1 MLKDAKAE
9 RCSRKLTS
17 DIFSYSIGPLISTDR
32 FKQKL
37 QFVPLQRNY
46 IDIMDAAKVADF
58 ILFVMSA
65 VEEVDKFGEMVLAG
79 IQSQGVPS
87 VVAAVSN
94 LESTPAK
101 KHSDIKKS
109 LLSFTNHF
117 FPEES
122 KVHALDNPTE
132 TVNFLRTIAN
142 QLPKSINWRDTH
154 PYMLAEDIAF
164 EENPSDPS
172 VGTLKVTGYARGTH
186 FQANRLVHLQNFG
199 DFQIEKITSAP
210 ITHKAVHV
218 HGNSMD
224 AEDTETVLDVP
235 VPGEQDDL
243 AAENEPDLL
252 ANEQTWPTEEELMEA
267 EGTLCSGNDVFL

>member
-1 MLKDAKAE
+1 
-9 RCSRKLTS
+9 
-17 DIFSYSIGPLISTDR
+17 
-32 FKQKL
+32 
-37 QFVPLQRNY
+37 
-46 IDIMDAAKVADF
+46 
-58 ILFVMSA
+58 MSA

-94 LESTPAK
+94 LETTPIK

-117 FPEES
+117 FPEET
-122 KVHALDNPTE
+122 KVHALDNATE
-132 TVNFLRTIAN
+132 TVNVLRMIAN

-154 PYMLAEDIAF
+154 PYMLAENIAF

-199 DFQIEKITSAP
+199 DFQVEKITSAP

-218 HGNSMD
+218 HSNSMD
-224 AEDTETVLDVP
+224 AEDTETVLDTP
-235 VPGEQDDL
+235 VLGEQDDL

-267 EGTLCSGNDVFL
+267 EGTLCIGHCRHCATETT

>member
-1 MLKDAKAE
+1 
-9 RCSRKLTS
+9 
-17 DIFSYSIGPLISTDR
+17 
-32 FKQKL
+32 
-37 QFVPLQRNY
+37 
-46 IDIMDAAKVADF
+46 MDAAKVADF

-122 KVHALDNPTE
+122 KVHALDNTTE
-132 TVNFLRTIAN
+132 TVNFLRMIAN
-142 QLPKSINWRDTH
+142 QLPKSITWRDTH
-154 PYMLAEDIAF
+154 PYMLAENIAF
-164 EENPSDPS
+164 EENTSDPS
-172 VGTLKVTGYARGTH
+172 FGTLKVTGYARGTH

-199 DFQIEKITSAP
+199 DFQVEKITSAP
-210 ITHKAVHV
+210 IAHRAVHV

-224 AEDTETVLDVP
+224 AEDTETVLDAP
-235 VPGEQDDL
+235 IPGQQDDL
-243 AAENEPDLL
+243 AAKNEPDLL

-267 EGTLCSGNDVFL
+267 EGTLSFRLSVLRL